1 MSKAP
6 TLFADTVIAEP
17 PAPSPAASAAQQP
30 PAALLDLMYDG
41 FYMVFLLKNRHLP
54 SDAATF
60 RERIQ
65 SFLLDLERAGLRLQL
80 GADDVHE
87 AKFAFCA
94 LVDEIVLRS
103 VPRLRDDW
111 ERYPLQL
118 QFFGEQLAGE
128 QFFTRLEDIRGAGAA
143 RVQVLEVYH
152 LCLLL
157 GFQGRYLLEGSE
169 KLAWLTARLGD
180 EIVHLKGRR
189 APFAPHWAPPERI
202 VHALKHQVPMW
213 VLASVFAL
221 LGLAAFIGLR
231 WSLGGQAKEAMAGY
245 TDVIKLPPR
254 TAWINITLP

>member
-17 PAPSPAASAAQQP
+17 PAGVPAAQQP
-30 PAALLDLMYDG
+30 PAALVDLMYDG

-65 SFLLDLERAGLRLQL
+65 SFLLDLERAGLRLHL

-94 LVDEIVLRS
+94 LIDEIVLRS
-103 VPRLRDDW
+103 VPKLRDDW

-128 QFFTRLEDIRGAGAA
+128 QFFSRLEVIRRAGVA

-169 KLAWLTARLGD
+169 KLAYLTARLGD

-231 WSLGGQAKEAMAGY
+231 WSLGGQTKEAMAGY